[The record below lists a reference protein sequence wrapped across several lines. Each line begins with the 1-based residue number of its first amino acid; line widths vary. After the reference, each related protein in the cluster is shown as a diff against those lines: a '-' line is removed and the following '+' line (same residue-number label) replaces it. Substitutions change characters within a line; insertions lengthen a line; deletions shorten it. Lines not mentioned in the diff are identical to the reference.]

1 MKHQAIRLEIW
12 DKLLVIRHL
21 GFCNPD
27 LLQLTEVLEEF
38 FCVLGE
44 FCVDKFPFPVVQRPV
59 VRWFLYMRL
68 VTGWDHK
75 WDLLVIE
82 SVHVIWVIGG
92 SDIGGGRG
100 RCSL

>member
-12 DKLLVIRHL
+12 DKLFVIRHL
-21 GFCNPD
+21 GFSNPD
-27 LLQLTEVLEEF
+27 LLKLTEVLEEF

-44 FCVDKFPFPVVQRPV
+44 LRVDKLPFPVAQRPV
-59 VRWFLYMRL
+59 VRCFLHVRL

-82 SVHVIWVIGG
+82 SVHVI
-92 SDIGGGRG
+92 
-100 RCSL
+100 